1 MMKKI
6 ITLCIVALTTMSLT
20 AQVVI
25 DRPGYGPIPD
35 VPKPSSFMMKYGIK
49 AGLNMTAMSNEMSF
63 DPKFSMG
70 AGFRAGALLNM
81 RWGQRTE
88 NSLPGTGVWG
98 FQPEIL
104 YSYQNVKSEAGNIT
118 MNFISL
124 PLLLK
129 IYPTTSFSFE
139 VGPEFSYMFLVSPEE
154 MTVDHTKIKVGQCEG
169 LNIGIAGGITYDF
182 YNGFTIGARY
192 TYGFNN
198 MAKNLKWKNSSLQVT
213 AGWMF

>member
-88 NSLPGTGVWG
+88 NSLPGTGVWALPG
-98 FQPEIL
+98 KLTLAVCAGIIL
-104 YSYQNVKSEAGNIT
+104 FSIT
-118 MNFISL
+118 RIMKISR
-124 PLLLK
+124 PME
-129 IYPTTSFSFE
+129 Y
-139 VGPEFSYMFLVSPEE
+139 
-154 MTVDHTKIKVGQCEG
+154 
-169 LNIGIAGGITYDF
+169 
-182 YNGFTIGARY
+182 TI
-192 TYGFNN
+192 
-198 MAKNLKWKNSSLQVT
+198 
-213 AGWMF
+213 